1 MSPWTPTVAHLLFQ
15 LISRRYERG
24 SLILTSNRSFG
35 QWGDIF
41 GDPFIAT
48 AILDRLLHHSTT
60 ININGESYRL
70 KEKRKAG
77 LLQEPVL
84 ATISQGGG

>member
-1 MSPWTPTVAHLLFQ
+1 VNPHGAHLLFQ
-15 LISRRYERG
+15 LISRMYERG
-24 SLILTSNRSFG
+24 SIILTSNRSFG

-41 GDPFIAT
+41 GDPVIAT
-48 AILDRLLHHSTT
+48 AILHRLLHHSTT
-60 ININGESYRL
+60 INIKGESYRL

-84 ATISQGGG
+84 ATTSQGGG

>member
-1 MSPWTPTVAHLLFQ
+1 MFQ
-15 LISRRYERG
+15 LTSRRYERG
-24 SLILTSNRSFG
+24 SIILTSNRSFG

-41 GDPFIAT
+41 GDPVIAT

-60 ININGESYRL
+60 INIKGESYRL
-70 KEKRKAG
+70 REKRKAG

-84 ATISQGGG
+84 ATISQGGGA